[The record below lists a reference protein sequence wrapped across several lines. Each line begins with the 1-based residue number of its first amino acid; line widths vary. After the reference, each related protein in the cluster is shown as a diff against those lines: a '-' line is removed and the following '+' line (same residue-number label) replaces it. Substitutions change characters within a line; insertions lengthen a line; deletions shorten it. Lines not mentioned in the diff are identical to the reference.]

1 MSIKSDTHIA
11 YVIKSLPMSEDVNN
25 AVYKL
30 MTGNMK
36 LYSN

>member
-1 MSIKSDTHIA
+1 MSIQNDTHIA
-11 YVIKSLPMSEDVNN
+11 YVIKSLQMSEDINN